1 MPLISTLVSIC
12 FGIPRLTDT
21 IKNKLYE
28 TSDCWSRD
36 MFNFDFKKGSGSSF
50 STTFSVWFSRKIFFI
65 LHSINY
71 TNFFVWLPLLH
82 WDISKNVCCNFS
94 LSILWRHKFWN
105 LPQLSYQTVF
115 FHDRKFRAKTE
126 RSQEGKELFRWNK
139 NLFSSFLKDVQTWE
153 CTFKMTESVVAATT

>member
-71 TNFFVWLPLLH
+71 TNFIVWLPLLH
-82 WDISKNVCCNFS
+82 WDISKNVCCNFRYQFCDVINFEIY
-94 LSILWRHKFWN
+94 LSFLTK
-105 LPQLSYQTVF
+105 P
-115 FHDRKFRAKTE
+115 
-126 RSQEGKELFRWNK
+126 
-139 NLFSSFLKDVQTWE
+139 FSSMSKSSEQKLKYLKKE
-153 CTFKMTESVVAATT
+153 RTFSGEMKTIFRLFKGRSDMRVYL